1 MKLTHSTQ
9 IYTQWSCLATKHH
22 GPMEEEEEDGKIER
36 EGFIL
41 VLVHDK
47 VFNQSDKKRMQPRG
61 RS

>member
-1 MKLTHSTQ
+1 MGGWRGGGEDEK
-9 IYTQWSCLATKHH
+9 
-22 GPMEEEEEDGKIER
+22 EEEEDGKIER